1 MKTLTLKNKVG
12 YLVGDLANGLTF
24 AMSAGFLLAFYVDV
38 LGITGAAAATLFL
51 VARIW
56 DAINDPMM
64 GGFADK
70 MFKRRIKKHMGKKV
84 DKFRPYLLMGSW
96 PVVILAILMFF
107 SPDGLTGGQKM
118 IWAYITY
125 IGWGMAYTFVNI
137 PYGSLAA
144 VMTQDPAERASL
156 SVSRGLG
163 GMIGNIL
170 PRVIVPIF
178 LTSFASDQQKGY
190 LFAMAAM
197 GVVAF
202 LSYLISY
209 KTVEEHVETTEED
222 TNEKVSLLSSFNV
235 LKSNRPFIAVS
246 VASIAMLTGLMTNG
260 AMSVFYFRENLGA
273 LEAMGITALI
283 QIVPMLFL
291 APILSKAVGKF
302 GTKKVVSYTSAASA
316 VLFGII
322 MLLPDNLYTYL
333 IIIFLATLTMT
344 VPNMLVWGMVS
355 DTIDYNQYLSGQR
368 SEGVIYGSYSFVRK
382 MGQAFAGFISGMGIT
397 IVGYVQGL
405 EVQSASTLLGIK
417 FLNIGFPAIGMLI
430 AFLSFQI
437 IWNLTPEMKA
447 KVTEAINKPKAT
459 A

>member
-1 MKTLTLKNKVG
+1 MKTLTFKNKLG
-12 YLVGDLANGLTF
+12 YMFGDVANGLTF
-24 AMSAGFLLAFYVDV
+24 GMSAGFLLSFYVDV

-64 GGFADK
+64 GGLTDK
-70 MFKRRIKKHMGKKV
+70 MFKRRIAKHIGQKV

-96 PVVILAILMFF
+96 PVVIMAVLMFF
-107 SPDGLTGGQKM
+107 NPSSLVGGQKL

-137 PYGSLAA
+137 PYGSVAA
-144 VMTQDPAERASL
+144 VMTQDAGERASL
-156 SVSRGLG
+156 SVSRGIG
-163 GMIGNIL
+163 GMFGNIL

-178 LTSFASDQQKGY
+178 LTTFATDQQKGY
-190 LFAMAAM
+190 LFAMAVM
-197 GVVAF
+197 GVIAF
-202 LSYLISY
+202 ISY
-209 KTVEEHVETTEED
+209 ILCYKNVEEHVETKED
-222 TNEKVSLLSSFNV
+222 TDETNVSLLSSFNV
-235 LKSNRPFIAVS
+235 LKNNRPFIAVS
-246 VASIAMLTGLMTNG
+246 IASIAMLTGLMTNG
-260 AMSVFYFRENLGA
+260 ALSVFYFRENLNA
-273 LEAMGITALI
+273 LEAMGLTAVI

-291 APILSKAVGKF
+291 APLLSKVVAKF
-302 GTKKVVSYTSAASA
+302 GTKKVVAYTSAISA
-316 VLFGII
+316 AFFGLLV
-322 MLLPDNLYTYL
+322 LLPDNLYIYL
-333 IIIFLATLTMT
+333 AVTFVGMLAMT

-405 EVQSASTLLGIK
+405 ESQSTSTLLGIK

-430 AFLSFQI
+430 AFVAFQFV
-437 IWNLTPEMKA
+437 WNLTPELKE
-447 KVTEAINKPKAT
+447 KVTEAING
-459 A
+459 